1 MNACALPSELLQA
14 NAVAQCAA
22 LLAALKS
29 QAGEQWTL
37 DASALKE
44 FDSSAISVLLQLHRD
59 AKGAGKS
66 LRITGVSEQ
75 LSKLAALYGVT
86 ELLTA

>member
-1 MNACALPSELLQA
+1 VNANALPSELLQTS
-14 NAVAQCAA
+14 AVAQCAA
-22 LLAALKS
+22 LLDALKA
-29 QAGEQWTL
+29 QPGDQWAL
-37 DASALKE
+37 DASALQE

>member
-22 LLAALKS
+22 LLDALKA
-29 QAGEQWTL
+29 QPGDQWAL

-44 FDSSAISVLLQLHRD
+44 FDSSAVSVLLQLQRD
-59 AKGAGKS
+59 AKSAGKS
-66 LRITGVSEQ
+66 LRITGVSGQ

-86 ELLTA
+86 ELLAA

>member
-1 MNACALPSELLQA
+1 VNACALPSELLQA

-22 LLAALKS
+22 LLWA
-29 QAGEQWTL
+29 L

-44 FDSSAISVLLQLHRD
+44 FDSSAVSVLLQLQRD
-59 AKGAGKS
+59 AKSAGKS
-66 LRITGVSEQ
+66 LRITGVSGQ

-86 ELLTA
+86 ELLAA